1 MSVCPI
7 GQPTAG
13 LRGKRDA
20 RQMRF
25 FLGNDCIMRLKKRDK
40 ARVKTLGFRLAF
52 AGNEL
57 PCGVLRNLLPKT
69 GRRDRLGHGVLL
81 CTGDD

>member
-1 MSVCPI
+1 MEHHAVRMMPMLVCPI

-20 RQMRF
+20 RQVRF
-25 FLGNDCIMRLKKRDK
+25 FLGNDCMMRLKKRDK
-40 ARVKTLGFRLAF
+40 AREIPLGFRLAF

-57 PCGVLRNLLPKT
+57 P
-69 GRRDRLGHGVLL
+69 
-81 CTGDD
+81 

>member
-1 MSVCPI
+1 MMPMLVCPI

-20 RQMRF
+20 RQVRF
-25 FLGNDCIMRLKKRDK
+25 FLGNDCMMRLKKRDK
-40 ARVKTLGFRLAF
+40 ARVKTLVFRLAF

-57 PCGVLRNLLPKT
+57 PCGGNLLPKT
-69 GRRDRLGHGVLL
+69 SRRDRLGVLL